1 MATRRAVGLME
12 FGGPEVL
19 QVVEVPA
26 TDAAA
31 GEVVIE
37 VAAAAVNPTDT
48 VMRAGVRQNPW
59 WDPPYI
65 PGMDA
70 AGTVVAT
77 GTGVEL
83 AVGTQVMAAVMPRRP
98 EGGAYAERITVPAA
112 SVIEIPDG
120 VTIEQAATLPMNG
133 ITAKIALDALDLR
146 PGQTFGVTGAAGVL
160 GGYAI
165 GLAVDRGLRVVADA
179 RPDDEALVR
188 SFGAHEIVARG
199 DGVGERMRKATGGG
213 VDGLLDG
220 AVQNAEVLA
229 GVRDGG
235 GIAAVR
241 KFRAEPERG
250 IAVHRIMV
258 ADHLDDRAALALL
271 RDLAGKG
278 DIALRVAGTFAPE
291 DAAEAHRRFEQGGVR
306 GRFVITF

>member
-1 MATRRAVGLME
+1 MATRRAVGFLE

-19 QVVEVPA
+19 QVVEMPV
-26 TDAAA
+26 TDPGP
-31 GEVVIE
+31 GEVSIR

-48 VMRAGVRQNPW
+48 VLRTGVRKPPP
-59 WDPPYI
+59 WDPPYV

-70 AGTVVAT
+70 AGTIDAVGA
-77 GTGVEL
+77 GVDLE
-83 AVGTQVMAAVMPRRP
+83 VGTQVMAVVTPRRP

-112 SVIEIPDG
+112 QVVETPDG
-120 VTIEQAATLPMNG
+120 VTVEQAATLPMNG
-133 ITAKIALDALDLR
+133 LTAVIALDALDLQ
-146 PGQTFGVTGAAGVL
+146 PGQTLGVTGAAGVL

-165 GLAVDRGLRVVADA
+165 VLARHRGLHVVADA
-179 RPDDEALVR
+179 KPDDEALVR

-199 DGVGERMRKATGGG
+199 DGVGERMRDVTGHG
-213 VDGLLDG
+213 VDGLLDA

-241 KFRAEPERG
+241 AFRAEPERG
-250 IAVHRIMV
+250 IEVHQIMV
-258 ADHLDDRAALALL
+258 ANHLEDRQTLRLL

-278 DIALRVAGTFAPE
+278 EIALRVAGTFAPE